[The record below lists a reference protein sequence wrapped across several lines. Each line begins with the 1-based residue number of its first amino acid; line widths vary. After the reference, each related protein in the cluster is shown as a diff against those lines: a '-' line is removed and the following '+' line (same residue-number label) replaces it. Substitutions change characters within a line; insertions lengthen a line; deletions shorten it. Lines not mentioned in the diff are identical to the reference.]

1 MGTMASA
8 PAGMGAP
15 VAIRTASP
23 APTVV
28 SGCWPTGARPTT
40 RSVTGSSI
48 VAEAPSDALAANP
61 SIAQEGNPGLSG
73 SAAPPGA
80 GGPTVPPR
88 EGGFV
93 GGRAVGP

>member
-48 VAEAPSDALAANP
+48 VAEATSDALTTNP
-61 SIAQEGNPGLSG
+61 SMAEEENPGMSS
-73 SAAPPGA
+73 SAATSAARTQP
-80 GGPTVPPR
+80 
-88 EGGFV
+88 
-93 GGRAVGP
+93 